1 VNTCMYLWTPSSGT
15 LFVQGW
21 AYTTN
26 FYDYFQFSTPK
37 GSFYSATQT
46 WLGGKGNYA
55 QVSNLVA
62 TVETY
67 CVTGWSGGVSI
78 GKACE
83 NVL

>member
-1 VNTCMYLWTPSSGT
+1 MYLSTPSSGT
-15 LFVQGW
+15 VFVQGW

-26 FYDYFQFSTPK
+26 FFGYFQFSTPK

-55 QVSNLVA
+55 QVSNLPA
-62 TVETY
+62 TVGTY

-78 GKACE
+78 GTACE